1 MDDIS
6 NLRDTA
12 TPKSDQL
19 NADDLINTT
28 KIIRITAVKRGTSKE
43 QPISIEYD
51 NMQGRP
57 FKPCKSM
64 RRVLIA
70 AYGEDGREWVGKSI
84 KLYTDNEVKFGGVK
98 VGGIRISHLS
108 DIDKTMSIMLS
119 VSKGRR
125 EPVTVSKL
133 PTYPQAEFDKNAA
146 AWVAAIK
153 AGKITLDQLIE
164 KVSSTGVLTASQ
176 IGVLNEQIK
185 VTQSNV

>member
-1 MDDIS
+1 MNDTN
-6 NLRDTA
+6 NLRDTI
-12 TPKSDQL
+12 TPNSNQL

-28 KIIRITAVKRGTSKE
+28 KIIRITGVKRGTSKD

-70 AYGEDGREWVGKSI
+70 AYGEDGRQWVGKSI
-84 KLYTDNEVKFGGVK
+84 KLYADPDVKFGGVK

-133 PTYPQAEFDKNAA
+133 PTYPQADFDQKAA
-146 AWVAAIK
+146 AWISAIK
-153 AGKITLDQLIE
+153 AGKIDIETVIE
-164 KVSSTGVLTASQ
+164 KAAVTGILTEAQIEVLKGATENAE
-176 IGVLNEQIK
+176 V
-185 VTQSNV
+185 

>member
-28 KIIRITAVKRGTSKE
+28 KIIRITGVKRGASKE

-64 RRVLIA
+64 RRLLIA
-70 AYGEDGREWVGKSI
+70 AYGEDGREWVACVRCD
-84 KLYTDNEVKFGGVK
+84 YTDVRPTEVTMKEPDEEHDNE
-98 VGGIRISHLS
+98 
-108 DIDKTMSIMLS
+108 
-119 VSKGRR
+119 
-125 EPVTVSKL
+125 
-133 PTYPQAEFDKNAA
+133 
-146 AWVAAIK
+146 
-153 AGKITLDQLIE
+153 
-164 KVSSTGVLTASQ
+164 TGV
-176 IGVLNEQIK
+176 VRFK
-185 VTQSNV
+185 P

>member
-28 KIIRITAVKRGTSKE
+28 KIIRITGVKRGTSKE

-64 RRVLIA
+64 RRLLIA

-84 KLYTDNEVKFGGVK
+84 KLYTDPNVIFGGVK

-108 DIDKTMSIMLS
+108 DIEKQAVHNLL
-119 VSKGRR
+119 VSKMKRQ
-125 EPVTVSKL
+125 EFTINKL
-133 PTYPQAEFDKNAA
+133 PTYPQTDFDQKAA
-146 AWVAAIK
+146 AWIEAIK
-153 AGKITLDQLIE
+153 AGKITLDQVIE
-164 KVSSTGVLTASQ
+164 KASATGVLTATQ

-185 VTQSNV
+185 AT

>member
-1 MDDIS
+1 MNDTN
-6 NLRDTA
+6 NLRDTI
-12 TPKSDQL
+12 TPNSNQL

-70 AYGEDGREWVGKSI
+70 AYGEDGREWIGKSM
-84 KLYTDNEVKFGGVK
+84 KLYADPDVKFGGVK

-133 PTYPQAEFDKNAA
+133 PTYPQADFDQKAA
-146 AWVAAIK
+146 AWVEAIK
-153 AGKITLDQLIE
+153 TGKITLDQVIE
-164 KVSSTGVLTASQ
+164 KASATGVLTATQ

-185 VTQSNV
+185 AT